1 MVNPGDKVLVK
12 TKDKDFEGIYITKPE
27 LLSQDEIVLKI
38 KSGYNIGINK
48 KSIKDIKVLEKVK
61 EKKVSKKSGKNNPKL
76 PNVLIMSTGG
86 TISSKVDYTTGG
98 VSAEY
103 DAQDFIEM
111 CPELKE
117 LSNIDAKKTMSI
129 MSEDMKAKEWIQIAD
144 DLNKALKKY
153 DGIVLTMGTD
163 TLGYTAAALSFMIKA
178 NKPVVITAAQRSI
191 DRGSSDAFFNLISAV
206 NVAANWDG
214 AGVVTC
220 MHGKSS
226 DEFCTLLK
234 GTKVRKLHSSRRDA
248 FRPVNELEYAKVFG
262 ANKIEIINKEYNKRS
277 DKAELN
283 NSFEEKVG
291 LVYVYPGIKK
301 EVFENYK
308 NYKGIILMGTGFG
321 HIPED
326 VYEPVKKL
334 VDSGVFV
341 GMTSQCLYG
350 KTSSTVYSPLRRLSM
365 EVGIVYLKDMLPETA
380 YVKLGWVLSQE
391 KNLEKVKKLML
402 SNVAGEINERI
413 DFDSFLN

>member
-27 LLSQDEIVLKI
+27 LLSQDEIVLKL
-38 KSGYNIGINK
+38 KTGYNIGIDK
-48 KSIKDIKVLEKVK
+48 KSIKDIKVIEEYK
-61 EKKVSKKSGKNNPKL
+61 EKKYSKKTVKKNPKL

-103 DAQDFIEM
+103 DASDFVEM
-111 CPELKE
+111 CPELRD
-117 LSNIDAKKTMSI
+117 LANIDAKKTMSI
-129 MSEDMKAKEWIQIAD
+129 MSEDIKPSEWIQIAED
-144 DLNKALKKY
+144 INKELKKY

-206 NVAANWDG
+206 NVAANWEG
-214 AGVVTC
+214 AGVVSC

-226 DEFCTLLK
+226 DEFCTLLN
-234 GTKVRKLHSSRRDA
+234 GTKIRKLHSSRRDA
-248 FRPVNELEYAKVFG
+248 FRPVNDLEFAKVYG
-262 ANKIEIINKEYNKRS
+262 AGKIEAVNKEYDKRS
-277 DKAELN
+277 DKSELN
-283 NSFEEKVG
+283 NSFEDKVG
-291 LVYVYPGIKK
+291 LIFIHPGIKK
-301 EVFENYK
+301 EVFDNYK
-308 NYKGIILMGTGFG
+308 NYKGIILAGTGFG

-326 VYEPVKKL
+326 CYKAVKKL

-350 KTSSTVYSPLRRLSM
+350 KTSSTVYSPLRRLSL
-365 EVGIVYLKDMLPETA
+365 EVGVVYLKDMLPETA
-380 YVKLGWVLSQE
+380 YVKLGWVLSQ
-391 KNLEKVKKLML
+391 KKKLEDVKELML
-402 SNVAGEINERI
+402 TNVAGEINERI